1 MFTLKARD
9 FFKGLILAVLT
20 PILTIIVNSTAAGTL
35 ELNWKQIG
43 VTAVGTMAAY
53 LLKNLFTDDVKQA
66 QKIVDA
72 NATQKAAAPNDSEL
86 NPKP

>member
-1 MFTLKARD
+1 M
-9 FFKGLILAVLT
+9 LIFLIKLGAD
-20 PILTIIVNSTAAGTL
+20 PKIPSILENDELETIL
-35 ELNWKQIG
+35 EVSVRWSHVQI
-43 VTAVGTMAAY
+43 AAY